1 MVVCVVTT
9 PGTSLLLAEDRPGVE
24 LPLFVRCTDVAG
36 EACC

>member
-1 MVVCVVTT
+1 VAACVVTT
-9 PGTSLLLAEDRPGVE
+9 PGWSFVHAEDRPGVK